1 MNIYRAQM
9 NIYFYEKFMLFLDT
23 SETEN
28 MDIINEKMNRGIND
42 INKRSEAHFVETD
55 EGWNFFDLFEI
66 LNFLFC

>member
-1 MNIYRAQM
+1 
-9 NIYFYEKFMLFLDT
+9 MLFFDT

-28 MDIINEKMNRGIND
+28 MDIINERMNRDIND
-42 INKRSEAHFVETD
+42 INKRSEAHFFETD